1 VSDDAFT
8 CVEQPCVCTFMTA
21 MWLLRLAK
29 NNHSVRPIVSS
40 SWVSSWSLWSR
51 HRDGRLFASSSSA
64 PTPQTTSDTPP
75 DAASSKV
82 QQLVDEIIHLNMIEV
97 KQLTQQLKD
106 RLGVSDMPMMAA
118 PVMSMQPSA
127 PGAASEP
134 KEEAPKKEEK
144 TEFALKLE
152 AFEAAKKIQ
161 IIKEVR
167 ALAGLGLKEAKEMVE
182 GVPKIIKTGVSKEEG
197 EKMRDKLKELGATV
211 VLE

>member
-1 VSDDAFT
+1 MSDDAFT

-51 HRDGRLFASSSSA
+51 HRDGRFFASSSSA

-97 KQLTQQLKD
+97 KQLTQQLK
-106 RLGVSDMPMMAA
+106 VSDLLSLLHPFIAC
-118 PVMSMQPSA
+118 VS
-127 PGAASEP
+127 
-134 KEEAPKKEEK
+134 
-144 TEFALKLE
+144 FL
-152 AFEAAKKIQ
+152 
-161 IIKEVR
+161 
-167 ALAGLGLKEAKEMVE
+167 LACILGPTRCE
-182 GVPKIIKTGVSKEEG
+182 
-197 EKMRDKLKELGATV
+197 
-211 VLE
+211 

>member
-1 VSDDAFT
+1 MS
-8 CVEQPCVCTFMTA
+8 
-21 MWLLRLAK
+21 
-29 NNHSVRPIVSS
+29 
-40 SWVSSWSLWSR
+40 
-51 HRDGRLFASSSSA
+51 
-64 PTPQTTSDTPP
+64 
-75 DAASSKV
+75 
-82 QQLVDEIIHLNMIEV
+82 
-97 KQLTQQLKD
+97 
-106 RLGVSDMPMMAA
+106 MMAA